1 MTIDKSLIKSFVKTT
16 ERGAYGA
23 SMFRGKN
30 DKIAADKAAVDEMRN
45 ELNKIDMKGTIV
57 IGEGE
62 MDNAPMLY
70 INEKVGTN
78 TGDAFDIA
86 VDPLEGTN
94 FTAKN
99 LPNALSVLAIAEKG
113 NLLRAPDMYMAKI
126 AIGRDFPKNIIDLDF
141 GIEKNIKLLADF
153 KNVKTR
159 DLTACVL
166 KRPRHD
172 SIIKS
177 LKEMEVKIN
186 FISDGDVSG
195 VISVAYPDKKIDIY
209 IGIGGAPEGVLAAAA
224 LKCLDCQMQTRL
236 HFLKDDEK
244 TRAKKLGI
252 IDLNKKYNVED
263 MVKGDVIF
271 CATGVTDGDFV
282 KGIKDLGNKYY
293 SETLTLHSNSKTN
306 TIFKNQNK
314 K

>member
-78 TGDAFDIA
+78 SGDEFDIA

-113 NLLRAPDMYMAKI
+113 NLLRAPDMYMEKI

-209 IGIGGAPEGVLAAAA
+209 MGIGGAPEGVLAAAA

-252 IDLNKKYNVED
+252 TDLNKKYNVED

-293 SETLTLHSNSKTN
+293 SETFTLHSNSKTN

>member
-1 MTIDKSLIKSFVKTT
+1 MEINKSFIKYFAKTT

-23 SMFRGKN
+23 SLFRGKN

-45 ELNKIDMKGTIV
+45 ELNKIDIKGTVV

-62 MDNAPMLY
+62 MDEAPMLY

-78 TGDAFDIA
+78 NGEEFDIA

-99 LPNALSVLAIAEKG
+99 LPNALSVLAVTRKG
-113 NLLRAPDMYMAKI
+113 NLLRAPDMYMEKI
-126 AIGRDFPKNIIDLDF
+126 AIGKNLPKNIIDLDL
-141 GIEKNIKLLADF
+141 GVKENIKLLADA
-153 KNVKTR
+153 KNVKAS

-172 SIIKS
+172 EIIKS
-177 LKEMEVKIN
+177 LNEMNVNIK
-186 FISDGDVSG
+186 FITDGDVSG
-195 VISVAYPDKKIDIY
+195 VISVAYPEKKIDIY
-209 IGIGGAPEGVLAAAA
+209 LGTGGAPEGVLAAAA
-224 LKCLDCQMQTRL
+224 LKCLDCQMQGRL
-236 HFLKDDEK
+236 HFLKENERE
-244 TRAKKLGI
+244 RAKKLGI
-252 IDLNKKYNVED
+252 LDLHKKYNIDD
-263 MVKGDVIF
+263 MVKDDVIF

-282 KGIKDLGNKYY
+282 KGIKNEVSNFS
-293 SETLTLHSNSKTN
+293 SETLVLHFSSKTN
-306 TIFKNQNK
+306 TILRNHYK

>member
-78 TGDAFDIA
+78 SGDEFDIA

-177 LKEMEVKIN
+177 LKEMGVKIN